1 MAHCVLAMSYYRL
14 NESEAAAAHL
24 KQARELIDPRF
35 EPIFQVDNST
45 GGIWYDWLLDRQLLR
60 EAIVLIEPQK

>member
-1 MAHCVLAMSYYRL
+1 MAHCVLAMSYHRL

-35 EPIFQVDNST
+35 ELTFQVDNST
-45 GGIWYDWLLDRQLLR
+45 GGIWRDWLFARQLLR
-60 EAIVLIEPQK
+60 EAIALIEPQK